1 MLIYMLI
8 FFVTQSRKS
17 TDKSLVK
24 NIIIIILQDIFP
36 QMTLFQ
42 IVYITTYVNVQKMD
56 CDHPLH
62 QNIRDFPFIFFD
74 SIFCFM
80 TNDII
85 HADWTYHYRF
95 IKRCRG
101 FFWLSSSWHGVV
113 DMNTKF
119 FFWGHSTC
127 FCVAFVKTTHWN
139 YNFLCIFKVSRHSI
153 IFPTL
158 SQQSL
163 YGFCLFLLQSKW

>member
-8 FFVTQSRKS
+8 FFVTQCRKS

-56 CDHPLH
+56 CNHPLH

-119 FFWGHSTC
+119 FLETDHLGSF
-127 FCVAFVKTTHWN
+127 N
-139 YNFLCIFKVSRHSI
+139 LFLCCIYQDN
-153 IFPTL
+153 TL
-158 SQQSL
+158 KL
-163 YGFCLFLLQSKW
+163 